1 MPIQVTVDPKT
12 GERRATWVEGQQQA
26 KPAAAPKPQQD
37 NSSSFVDAIPG
48 VDTVRAIGAGAQTL
62 INTGDLGKAYQAGQK
77 AYLQSIEQSPN
88 PIPRVVARGGREF
101 LQNTLGNLPADVA
114 GAVTGK
120 PRAANAPDAKILGV
134 LPALPEVKVQG
145 PAEEAASEVVQG
157 LLAWIP
163 VARAVNWTA
172 KGIAAGATAIPGV
185 RAGVQGAQTAA
196 AFAKGTT
203 AGRVALKA
211 GQIATGGAATGAVVD
226 FAAFDA
232 NRTRLVDQVGQ
243 WVEKQTGQPWHP
255 ALVDYIRA
263 KPGDTAIEARWKN
276 AIESTV
282 FIGPAVAGVLYAG
295 GKAAK
300 AILRAATSAK
310 PAAEQVV
317 DVTAQA
323 VDDAAKA
330 TNPKQVIPDPPEKP
344 AAPSQATPGARQ
356 ATPNVKTY
364 AQMREP
370 RLWEKQGVE
379 TQSSIDL
386 GATGAWDDVA
396 KASVDDLETQLAKVA
411 YTAPEPITPAPG
423 QAPDMV
429 PPSYGQVTEVDPQSI
444 AVDPGR
450 FQFKEAGRL
459 TKSGASGSLA
469 GSTGF
474 NPNLG
479 GIISVW
485 KDPADGVTYVVNGH
499 NRLRLAKESQ
509 FGKVL
514 VRFLDANSAEEA
526 RAIGALQNIAEGQ
539 GTPWDAAKFMRD
551 TGRGP
556 DEMAAQGINL
566 SGPVAEK
573 AIPLTRLPREL
584 FDRGVQGQLDLAK
597 AVALGSEPLDEA
609 IIRDVARK
617 AGQGRW
623 SADKIVQAMQEAKF
637 AQTAGPEGGVLPGM
651 EDLFKTSN
659 FSQLLDVRVQAFRQ
673 LREEMVALTSAANT
687 KRTGYLEKAGNVI
700 DVEGSQ
706 QAKDAAS
713 QAVAVFNKVA
723 GYKGPV
729 RDLLNELA
737 DQVTA
742 RRPAKQVVE
751 ENLPRLRQAIEEEI
765 NGPRL
770 PMAESPAEPAAARAA
785 TPEAAEPADV
795 QLDPESQAILDE
807 LQALADQMGQSAK
820 EAARNAQMILNE
832 AAGLVD
838 QQDMLQSTDVIKPGP
853 KQLAESKRILGN
865 ALGAIPPEQREQAVR
880 QLAGAEPPAPSFAL
894 PAELQRSA
902 PRYGMATVKFASDLD
917 RAAYVLANDAVKPS
931 KAAAKFRTAVEEAG
945 LDVAEVVAHGR
956 KVKQAIKDAAGGG
969 AAPREA
975 MELSIPDQGFKSRG
989 ELESAA
995 GGPFD
1000 FDNMYARMPE
1010 GMRRM
1015 MEKDI
1020 ADIIRQVAG
1029 EETSIRFLDGFRVKQ
1044 RSREWGGKGM
1054 TYNPGSYD
1062 PVGDLVNIF
1071 GMKYLVK
1078 PQERLETAFHEAFH
1092 RVQINF
1098 LTEKELKALNSF
1110 YGQMKL
1116 AVGTGPLQTTPTLI
1130 EQQARAFQRFAWAR
1144 ENGVDP
1150 AAYLLTGKTQM
1161 NPVVEAGFKVF
1172 DTLLDFLEKVNNV
1185 FRGRGWTSIKSI
1197 FDQAYE
1203 GNLARTRQ
1211 DLGNAYA
1218 EGGAREDLINAIR
1231 RKDTI
1236 PLTRENR
1243 ELFSEAELPPQ
1254 PPEPPAP
1261 TPIRTDWEEPDWVQ
1275 RYAQSVETN
1284 LDGLRSGA
1292 INYEDLARTNYQKLQ
1307 TPMGNRIY
1315 VSRQEPL
1322 AAAYGAMQEVFPDR
1336 ATRTGM
1342 ESFSREA
1349 MYEMS
1354 KEWFARYG
1362 MDGEAIFN
1370 GIRPLIEGFEEYQLG
1385 ALNRAMV
1392 MADKANVDAA
1402 LSASQ
1407 WLNAAHSGVANQ
1419 QELLVQ
1425 LVQKAESARRINTA
1439 IDKVTRRWGQ
1449 LGAEMQ
1455 QPRDFYNV
1463 PPATGAAPDAPAG
1476 AAAPAETATTGGGV
1490 PAPAAPGRP
1499 AVDLGAEIQRELA
1512 EGEQVSVQQALT
1524 DKLSTELS
1532 AASAGGELT
1541 PEAAAAADELAKTL
1555 VVMGENAPMR
1565 TKFWKAYTDYVSK
1578 GTGVPSGP
1586 FGWIQVLRTSNLI
1599 SSGVTLMT
1607 NFMNGLVNMP
1617 LLTLEQ
1623 SLGFAVSGQG
1633 KQATEALRM
1642 FQAFWNYKTAAMR
1655 VAGKTFKAGRPL
1667 VDMEA
1672 GTIDWLSRQAA
1683 RDAQG
1688 ELLEG
1693 SAKSSGWTITTMDVS
1708 EKWLE
1713 STPGRIANA
1722 LWQTVGTGASR
1733 LSITADA
1740 FNGALAGQGY
1750 EHVASLARGMELAVQ
1765 QGLKEG
1771 SPEAWK
1777 FANKYADERV
1787 QAMLKDV
1794 VLPTGQTFSD
1804 VAVTSPRAMNFMR
1817 AVTFTDDI
1825 VAQLEPRSLAEGMRI
1840 GESRGLKGNEL
1851 QQFAQEYVQSGT
1863 KVHKI
1868 ADFMLNG
1875 AMPIGRVMSLPGIGM
1890 EALAS
1895 APMVGPIFRF
1905 MQPFIRVPNNI
1916 IKSVARR
1923 TPGAQLLVDT
1933 WWRDIVSEDP
1943 GTRARAVG
1951 QLVTGGAFLSG
1962 MTMAAQMG
1970 QIRING
1976 AGPLHPAGKEQW
1988 EIERRDPYSIQ
1999 FWDAQNNR
2007 WGGSISLRT
2016 LEPYTTLFGAIGDY
2030 IDIAGA
2036 VDDETRNRLG
2046 GTLVL
2051 TLANMAAGQLL
2062 SKQYFEGFN
2071 QFYEA
2076 VFGTT
2081 NMAQLGNANTRD
2093 RFERYASRLIA
2104 SMVPMSSALRETRR
2118 GVDGIARS
2126 VEASD
2131 VEGMMGFFYETLDE
2145 IKNAIPG
2152 FSKDIPPRTNW
2163 VTNQPVVLSGI
2174 WGNHM
2179 IPADMDFLVPLAQ
2192 FSPWSPMKVRSAQ
2205 TDPIS
2210 LEMGRLASRGA
2221 SFAGPRAADFGPAM
2235 RLKQSELNQYIDAFH
2250 TVKDPFGRT
2259 WREAVTELMNSE
2271 QYQSWPYD
2279 TPQRDMVPL
2288 RASAIQELISQYKD
2302 LAKLQFKAQTSKGQ
2316 IIEAREQMLEG
2327 YKREKDY
2334 QRRYG
2339 GPSANRSTT
2348 PSTFVEEMNR

>member
-1 MPIQVTVDPKT
+1 MPIPVTVDPKT
-12 GERRATWVEGQQQA
+12 GERRATWVPKEKGA
-26 KPAAAPKPQQD
+26 PAAAPKPQQD
-37 NSSSFVDAIPG
+37 NSSSLVDAIPG
-48 VDTVRAIGAGAQTL
+48 VETVRAIGAGAQTL

-88 PIPRVVARGGREF
+88 PIPRVVARGGREL
-101 LQNTLGNLPADVA
+101 LQNTLGNLPADVV
-114 GAVTGK
+114 GSVTGR

-211 GQIATGGAATGAVVD
+211 GQLATGGAATGAVVD

-282 FIGPAVAGVLYAG
+282 FIGPAVASVLYAG

-300 AILRAATSAK
+300 AILRAATKAK

-344 AAPSQATPGARQ
+344 AAPSQATPGTGEAP
-356 ATPNVKTY
+356 PNVKTY

-379 TQSSIDL
+379 TQGSIDL

-411 YTAPEPITPAPG
+411 YTAPEPVTPAAG
-423 QAPDMV
+423 QSPDMV
-429 PPSYGQVTEVDPQSI
+429 PPSFGQVSEIDPQSI

-514 VRFLDANSAEEA
+514 VRYLDANTAEEA

-551 TGRGP
+551 TGRSAE
-556 DEMAAQGINL
+556 DMVKQGINL

-623 SADKIVQAMQEAKF
+623 SAEKIVQAMQEAKF
-637 AQTAGPEGGVLPGM
+637 AQTSAPDGGVLPGM
-651 EDLFKTSN
+651 EELFKTSN

-737 DQVTA
+737 NQVTA

-770 PMAESPAEPAAARAA
+770 PMGGSPAEPAVARAA
-785 TPEAAEPADV
+785 TPEATTSPDV

-820 EAARNAQMILNE
+820 NAARNAQMNLNE

-838 QQDMLQSTDVIKPGP
+838 QQDMLQPKDVIKPSP
-853 KQLAESKRILGN
+853 RQIAESKGIVDK
-865 ALGAIPPEQREQAVR
+865 ALGDLPPQ
-880 QLAGAEPPAPSFAL
+880 
-894 PAELQRSA
+894 
-902 PRYGMATVKFASDLD
+902 VKD
-917 RAAYVLANDAVKPS
+917 
-931 KAAAKFRTAVEEAG
+931 
-945 LDVAEVVAHGR
+945 
-956 KVKQAIKDAAGGG
+956 
-969 AAPREA
+969 
-975 MELSIPDQGFKSRG
+975 
-989 ELESAA
+989 ELESVASQ
-995 GGPFD
+995 GGFD
-1000 FDNMYARMPE
+1000 FDRIYPRLPE

-1015 MEKDI
+1015 MEGDI
-1020 ADIIRQVAG
+1020 TDIIRQVAG
-1029 EETSIRFLDGFRVKQ
+1029 DEVGIRFNDGFKVKQ
-1044 RSREWGGKGM
+1044 RAPEWGGQGLS
-1054 TYNPGSYD
+1054 YANGAYD
-1062 PVGDLVNIF
+1062 PINDIIKIN
-1071 GMKYLVK
+1071 GMRYAVK
-1078 PQERLETAFHEAFH
+1078 PEERLQTAFHEAFH
-1092 RVQINF
+1092 RVQFNF
-1098 LTEKELKALNSF
+1098 LTEQELKALNSF

-1116 AVGTGPLQTTPTLI
+1116 MVGAGDRKKYPALI
-1130 EQQARAFQRFAWAR
+1130 EQQAIAFQRFAWAR

-1150 AAYLLTGKTQM
+1150 AAYLLTGKTEM

-1185 FRGRGWTSIKSI
+1185 FRGRGWTSTKSI

-1203 GNLARTRQ
+1203 GNLARTRG
-1211 DLGNAYA
+1211 DMDNAYA
-1218 EGGAREDLINAIR
+1218 VGGPREDIIDAIR
-1231 RKDTI
+1231 STDNI

-1243 ELFSEAELPPQ
+1243 DLFNEAELPPQ
-1254 PPEPPAP
+1254 PPEPPTP
-1261 TPIRTDWEEPDWVQ
+1261 TPIRSDWEEPDWVQ

-1322 AAAYGAMQEVFPDR
+1322 AAAYGAMEEVFPDR
-1336 ATRTGM
+1336 AARTGM

-1463 PPATGAAPDAPAG
+1463 PPATGAAAPDAPAG
-1476 AAAPAETATTGGGV
+1476 AAAPAETATTGGAA

-1532 AASAGGELT
+1532 AASAGGALT

-1565 TKFWKAYTDYVSK
+1565 TKFWKAYSDYTAK
-1578 GTGVPSGP
+1578 GSGVPSGP

-1633 KQATEALRM
+1633 KQAAEALRM

-1655 VAGKTFKAGRPL
+1655 VAGKTLEAGRPL

-1722 LWQTVGTGASR
+1722 LWQTLGTGASR

-1750 EHVASLARGMELAVQ
+1750 EHVASLTRGMELAVQ

-1851 QQFAQEYVQSGT
+1851 QQFAQEYVESGT
-1863 KVHKI
+1863 KIHKI

-1875 AMPIGRVMSLPGIGM
+1875 SLPVGRVMSLPGIGM

-1976 AGPLHPAGKEQW
+1976 AGPMHPAGKEQW

-2007 WGGSISLRT
+2007 WGDSVSLRMF
-2016 LEPYTTLFGAIGDY
+2016 EPYTTLFGAIGDY

-2051 TLANMAAGQLL
+2051 TVANMAAGQLL
-2062 SKQYFEGFN
+2062 SKSYFQGFN
-2071 QFYEA
+2071 EFYEA

-2081 NMAQLGNANTRD
+2081 NMAQLGNVNTRD
-2093 RFERYASRLIA
+2093 RFERYVSRLLS
-2104 SMVPMSSALRETRR
+2104 SMVPMSSALRESRR

-2221 SFAGPRAADFGPAM
+2221 SFAGPRAADFGPSM

-2250 TVKDPFGRT
+2250 TVTDQFGRT

-2302 LAKLQFKAQTSKGQ
+2302 LAKLKFKAETGKGQ
-2316 IIEAREQMLEG
+2316 IIDAREQMLEG
-2327 YKREKDY
+2327 DKREKAY

-2339 GPSANRSTT
+2339 GPSANRST
-2348 PSTFVEEMNR
+2348 PSTFIEEMNR